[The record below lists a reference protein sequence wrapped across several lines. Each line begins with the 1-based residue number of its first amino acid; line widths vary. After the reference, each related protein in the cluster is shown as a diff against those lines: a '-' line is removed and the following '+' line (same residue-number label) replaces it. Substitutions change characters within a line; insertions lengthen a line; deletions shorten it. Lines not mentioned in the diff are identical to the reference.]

1 MSLLSYYDFLLRS
14 NPLRTKMATNLAI
27 CCTGDLICQFITR
40 AQQSGDSKKKQNWD
54 LVRTARFGAV
64 GACVQTT
71 MIHWFLTRVVPVLKF
86 SKEQIANT
94 QTRRI
99 AKISLRLTVHLTTLL
114 PVRIGAIFFALS
126 SLQHLSIKKGFEG
139 LQANYYDGLKA
150 AYCYWPLVF
159 VGLYTVVPRRYGNL
173 YVDMFNLAW
182 AVALSYFAS
191 RDIKAKD
198 EPSESTSISDSPP
211 MKNLVVDEANCLA
224 PSRRSPSSKLQ
235 LQSSSLTYA

>member
-1 MSLLSYYDFLLRS
+1 M
-14 NPLRTKMATNLAI
+14 
-27 CCTGDLICQFITR
+27 
-40 AQQSGDSKKKQNWD
+40 
-54 LVRTARFGAV
+54 RTARFGAV

-71 MIHWFLTRVVPVLKF
+71 MIHWYLTRVVPVLKF

-99 AKISLRLTVHLTTLL
+99 AKISLRLTAHLTTLL

-198 EPSESTSISDSPP
+198 EPSESTSTISDSP
-211 MKNLVVDEANCLA
+211 MKKLVIDEANCLA
-224 PSRRSPSSKLQ
+224 PRISSRGSPSKLQ
-235 LQSSSLTYA
+235 LQSSFLTYA